1 MRRRISLFLFL
12 CASVVNCPETSS
24 SPCPPCLRGETVLLP
39 LDVLLQD
46 ALVHHDKDACLAR
59 LFRRFVMDHAFLH
72 PDDGS
77 LDLDGLPDHFGDG
90 FGSQKTAYDI
100 DLLRN

>member
-1 MRRRISLFLFL
+1 MGWDAMRETL
-12 CASVVNCPETSS
+12 CDGRKQGIKGFSVPL
-24 SPCPPCLRGETVLLP
+24 CLCGLLP

-59 LFRRFVMDHAFLH
+59 SFRCFVMDHAFLH